1 MASTVTLGPRFRL
14 AVQQRALLQK
24 ELAFK
29 ASVSVNSVSAAM
41 AGRPV
46 RVDVA
51 RRLALAIMRV
61 DLVAGLTE
69 WIEPEDG

>member
-1 MASTVTLGPRFRL
+1 MSSNDMRGPSTWTCPPV
-14 AVQQRALLQK
+14 
-24 ELAFK
+24 K
-29 ASVSVNSVSAAM
+29 ASVSVNSVSAAR

-61 DLVAGLTE
+61 DPVAGLTE

>member
-29 ASVSVNSVSAAM
+29 ASVSVNSVVSCH
-41 AGRPV
+41 GRPAGQGG
-46 RVDVA
+46 VA
-51 RRLALAIMRV
+51 RRLALASMRV
-61 DLVAGLTE
+61 DPVAGLTE